1 MASGHDVTSFDPRRV
16 RADTPQ
22 LARVINGRTITYLDS
37 ASTSLPPR
45 TVIEAMSRYYE
56 LRHANVH
63 RAVYQTAEEATAA
76 YEGARES
83 VANFINAPG
92 GSNEIVF
99 TKNAT
104 ESFNL
109 LAKSWGAANLK
120 AGDVVLVTEME
131 HHANIVPWFQLRD
144 QLGIEVRFIPVT
156 DDFRLDL
163 SNLDQLLDGVKLLSV
178 TGMSNVLG
186 TINPVKEL
194 AAAAHR
200 RGALIAVDGA
210 QSVAHGA
217 LDVNDLDI
225 DFLMFSAHKML
236 GPTGIGIF
244 WTREEILHAMPPFL
258 GGGGMIADVRLDGY
272 TPADGP
278 ARFEAGTPPIAEA
291 AGLGAAVVYLE
302 HLGMSNIAAHEH
314 ALTGDA
320 LTRLSLEFLGRVRVI
335 GPGDT
340 VSRGGVIS
348 LDVEGVHPHD
358 VAQVLDQF
366 GVCVRPG
373 HHCAKPLMRRFG
385 LAATARVSFG
395 PYSLVQDT
403 DVLIEALAHAIE
415 MFG

>member
-1 MASGHDVTSFDPRRV
+1 VTSYDPRRV
-16 RADTPQ
+16 RADTPL
-22 LARVINGRTITYLDS
+22 LARVVNGRTITYLDS

-45 TVIEAMSRYYE
+45 TVIEAMTRYYE

-63 RAVYQTAEEATAA
+63 RAVFQTAEEATAA
-76 YEGARES
+76 YEGAREGI
-83 VANFINAPG
+83 AHFINAPG
-92 GSNEIVF
+92 GAGEVVF

-109 LAKSWGAANLK
+109 LAKSWGATNLK
-120 AGDVVLVTEME
+120 AGDVVLLTEME

-144 QLGIEVRFIPVT
+144 QIGIEVRFIPVG

-163 SNLDQLLDGVKLLSV
+163 SNIEEMLEGVKLLSV
-178 TGMSNVLG
+178 TAMSNVLG
-186 TINPVKEL
+186 TINPLKEL

-200 RGALIAVDGA
+200 HGALIAIDGA
-210 QSVAHGA
+210 QLVGHGVTDVAD
-217 LDVNDLDI
+217 LDV
-225 DFLMFSAHKML
+225 DFFIFSAHKML
-236 GPTGIGIF
+236 GPTGLGIF
-244 WTREEILHAMPPFL
+244 WTRAAILDAMPPFL

-278 ARFEAGTPPIAEA
+278 TRFEAGTPPIAEA
-291 AGLGAAVVYLE
+291 AGLGAAVQYLE
-302 HLGMSNIAAHEH
+302 HLGMRNIVAHER

-320 LTRLSLEFLGRVRVI
+320 LTRLALEFPERLRVI
-335 GPGDT
+335 GPSDT
-340 VSRGGVIS
+340 VDRGGVIS

-385 LAATARVSFG
+385 LMATARASFG

-403 DVLIEALAHAIE
+403 DVLLESLAHAIK